1 MSIPGPSL
9 RGAVDLSGLVRRANP
24 PPPAP
29 GSAPAPSAGGLVVE
43 ISEATF
49 PQIVE
54 LSSRVPVVVEL
65 YAPGLAPALGP
76 IVESYGG
83 RLVLATV
90 DAQANPGIAE
100 AFQVREVPAA
110 AGVIGGRPVPLFV
123 GTPAEEQ
130 VRQVF
135 DQLLQVAA
143 QNGITGTLDPQAA
156 PDADGAPAEPVEEPL
171 PPLHQEA
178 YDAISAGNY
187 AAAVAAYKRAIA
199 QNPRDALAVAR
210 ADDLVERRDISTGQT
225 RFPVDMIAPP
235 ETIETPTSLLEER
248 DHCVEIIERFD
259 AVSRVV
265 GSPRIRPARIALFE
279 SRSQHDHI
287 RAPLRPALRTPRDV
301 RRKSDLMK
309 IHVAISI
316 KGCADP
322 APPPAPPLQRLA
334 PPSGG
339 SSQHPAS

>member
-1 MSIPGPSL
+1 MSNPGPSL
-9 RGAVDLSGLVRRANP
+9 RGAVDLSGLVRRANT

-29 GSAPAPSAGGLVVE
+29 GSAPAPSASGLVVE
-43 ISEATF
+43 VSEATF

-65 YAPGLAPALGP
+65 YAPGLSPVLGS

-143 QNGITGTLDPQAA
+143 QNGITGALDPQAA
-156 PDADGAPAEPVEEPL
+156 PDADGEPAAPVEEPL

-178 YDAISAGNY
+178 YDAISAGDY
-187 AAAVAAYKRAIA
+187 AAAVAAYKKAIT
-199 QNPRDALAVAR
+199 QNPRDALAVAGL
-210 ADDLVERRDISTGQT
+210 AQ
-225 RFPVDMIAPP
+225 A
-235 ETIETPTSLLEER
+235 SL
-248 DHCVEIIERFD
+248 
-259 AVSRVV
+259 
-265 GSPRIRPARIALFE
+265 
-279 SRSQHDHI
+279 
-287 RAPLRPALRTPRDV
+287 
-301 RRKSDLMK
+301 
-309 IHVAISI
+309 
-316 KGCADP
+316 
-322 APPPAPPLQRLA
+322 LQRLDGAVADDVRKAAADA
-334 PPSGG
+334 PASVAAQLAVADLDVSGG
-339 SSQHPAS
+339 HLDDAFDRLLELFPSLDGTGREAVRTRLLEYFEIAGPDDPRVAAARRRLTLLLY